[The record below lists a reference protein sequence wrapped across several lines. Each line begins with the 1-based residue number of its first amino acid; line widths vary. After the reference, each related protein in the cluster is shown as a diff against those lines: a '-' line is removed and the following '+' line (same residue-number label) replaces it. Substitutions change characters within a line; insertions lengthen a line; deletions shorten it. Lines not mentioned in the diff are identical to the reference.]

1 MSSDQN
7 TFDNIPQLRPDR
19 EEIAQRQGGRGS
31 SRKSPPPARKSS
43 GGWLLVLLCLAGV
56 GALAYWTYLLNQQL
70 QQSLQQLDDTSSRL
84 RVLEGRLSVTDESVN
99 QSSEAMQVKIREMD
113 GEIRKLW
120 DNVWKKA
127 SAELARHDTELA
139 SLRKK
144 LDGLTASDAD
154 FKEEIAA
161 TESALSEANL
171 SLKAMQDQIES
182 NAQLNEQLTEL
193 RQQLTAQ
200 QATLEEYTVDA
211 GALSSSDKQI
221 EKRLAAT
228 EEWVDSFN
236 GYRTQMNRKLLDL
249 QSAVNALQTQQ

>member
-1 MSSDQN
+1 MPSDQN

-19 EEIAQRQGGRGS
+19 EEIAQRQGGRS
-31 SRKSPPPARKSS
+31 SGRKPPPARKSS

-70 QQSLQQLDDTSSRL
+70 QQSLLQLDDASSRL

-99 QSSEAMQVKIREMD
+99 QSSEAMQVKIKEMD

-127 SAELARHDTELA
+127 KDEIARQDKELAGLRDRLKGLTDNDA
-139 SLRKK
+139 SLKK
-144 LDGLTASDAD
+144 
-154 FKEEIAA
+154 EIAA
-161 TESALSEANL
+161 AESALSETGL
-171 SLKAMQDQIES
+171 SLKALQDQIES
-182 NAQLNEQLTEL
+182 NAKLGEQLTEL
-193 RQQLTAQ
+193 RQQLMAQ
-200 QATLEEYTVDA
+200 QATLEEFTSSA
-211 GALSSSDKQI
+211 GALSSSDEEF

-249 QSAVNALQTQQ
+249 QSSVNALQAQ